1 MSGWEPGADPFPQEK
16 IDKITGIS
24 YVGEMRFVR
33 HAKAHL
39 DTPKSLWQL
48 TGDFGASM
56 TVHPKNGT
64 PYSLMITAR
73 PARARIGN
81 LPASYFSPVSR
92 CQASTGSI
100 AA

>member
-39 DTPKSLWQL
+39 DTLSANITETPA
-48 TGDFGASM
+48 TFGIS
-56 TVHPKNGT
+56 VG
-64 PYSLMITAR
+64 R
-73 PARARIGN
+73 WR
-81 LPASYFSPVSR
+81 
-92 CQASTGSI
+92 
-100 AA
+100 